1 MVILSLINLLS
12 SNEGKTIGDIKIA
25 KNSWIARD
33 EAELNVSIGDELTI
47 SISDSSWAYGSK
59 ANSSEYIYIYFMIET
74 NQFFFFSNFFLFL
87 VMIYLRVGF
96 L

>member
-1 MVILSLINLLS
+1 MVILLLIKLLS
-12 SNEGKTIGDIKIA
+12 SNEDKNIGDVKIA

-59 ANSSEYIYIYFMIET
+59 VDSSKYTFI
-74 NQFFFFSNFFLFL
+74 SL
-87 VMIYLRVGF
+87 
-96 L
+96 

>member
-59 ANSSEYIYIYFMIET
+59 ANSSEYIYLFYDRNKSIL
-74 NQFFFFSNFFLFL
+74 FFF
-87 VMIYLRVGF
+87 
-96 L
+96 